1 MFLLDSIGVHTER
14 GSCSGRLILVLVLV
28 RALHRL
34 VKYMYIDAGI
44 VMLMSMMMMMAIGMR
59 SFYGRGLDGMAYS
72 EYIGR
77 IEIVC
82 SKKRPHQR
90 TGE

>member
-1 MFLLDSIGVHTER
+1 
-14 GSCSGRLILVLVLV
+14 
-28 RALHRL
+28 
-34 VKYMYIDAGI
+34 MYIDAGI
-44 VMLMSMMMMMAIGMR
+44 VMLMSMMMAIGMR

-82 SKKRPHQR
+82 VPKNFHIGGLGNGRLDEHRGKYFAR
-90 TGE
+90 